1 MRLVKF
7 YIYSEFAFIKAR
19 VFVEFYV
26 YGLYRACVVLS
37 PSLLA
42 GMTFVG
48 VIDLARLASVLLYRD
63 RSTGTPLWTLFG
75 LAEML
80 CYGLMNCG
88 FDSVSPC
95 IVVRTCLL
103 ISLGDLVSSG
113 VFRKECYRA
122 GLYGVARLTS
132 TVAAFLSNGLYC

>member
-80 CYGLMNCG
+80 CYGEMICCAVDVLCCDAMLCR
-88 FDSVSPC
+88 V
-95 IVVRTCLL
+95 
-103 ISLGDLVSSG
+103 
-113 VFRKECYRA
+113 
-122 GLYGVARLTS
+122 
-132 TVAAFLSNGLYC
+132 